1 MGMVP
6 GTLRRAV
13 ASALLLPLAACAPA
27 SPDAGAG
34 AGLESAAGVVL
45 RQVAPAEA
53 VRLPDV
59 VGATRRLGA
68 TLLAAAPADGNV
80 VTSPAGLAVALG
92 MLTEGARGTTLV
104 ELDAVLG
111 ASGEDRR
118 DAFAALRGAVLRL
131 DGDPAVVRSEELPER
146 PLVHLADQ
154 VVVDAGYPVSAD
166 YLTALADGFGAG
178 VQRADLGSD
187 SGKAVLDA
195 WADQHTGGLVKES
208 AIQPS
213 VDLRVVLQDAILLA
227 ARWSQP
233 FTPEATSS
241 RPFTLPDGSTVETET
256 MASLRPAASAAAD
269 GWRAVRLPYAD
280 GELHADL
287 LLPPAGTDPA
297 AVPVG
302 VWTRLAA
309 ALDDAAA
316 EPVDLTLPTLD
327 IAPKPLDLS
336 RALADAGAGGVLCGA
351 PGVDLGGVGP
361 EDLCVSQAVQQ
372 ATLTVDEEGT
382 VAAAVTEIGMAGT
395 SMPAPA
401 PELHFD
407 RPFLMVVVHAETSWP
422 LFLAAVRDPRH

>member
-1 MGMVP
+1 MDMLP
-6 GTLRRAV
+6 PTLRRAV
-13 ASALLLPLAACAPA
+13 ASALLLPLAACAAP
-27 SPDAGAG
+27 SPDAGV
-34 AGLESAAGVVL
+34 ESAQGVVL

-80 VTSPAGLAVALG
+80 VTSPASFAVALG
-92 MLTEGARGTTLV
+92 MLTEGARGTTLDDL
-104 ELDAVLG
+104 EAVLG

-131 DGDPAVVRSEELPER
+131 DGDPAVVRSQALPDR

-154 VVVDAGYPVSAD
+154 VVVDDGYPVSAD

-178 VQRADLGSD
+178 VQRADLASA

-195 WADQHTGGLVKES
+195 WADHHTGGLVKQS

-213 VDLRVVLQDAILLA
+213 TDLRVVLQDAILLA

-233 FTPEATSS
+233 FTAEATAQ
-241 RPFTLPDGSTVETET
+241 RPFTLPDGSIVQTET
-256 MASLRPAASAAAD
+256 MASLRPAATAELD
-269 GWRAVRLPYAD
+269 GWRAARLPYAG
-280 GELHADL
+280 GEVHADL
-287 LLPPAGTDPA
+287 LLPPVGTDPA
-297 AVPVG
+297 TAPADLLA
-302 VWTRLAA
+302 RLAA
-309 ALDDAAA
+309 ALDGA
-316 EPVDLTLPTLD
+316 EEEQVDLTLPTLD
-327 IAPKPLDLS
+327 IAPRPLDLT
-336 RALADAGAGGVLCGA
+336 RTLVDAGAGGVMCANPGA
-351 PGVDLGGVGP
+351 DLGGIGP
-361 EDLCVSQAVQQ
+361 ESLCVSQAVQQ
-372 ATLTVDEEGT
+372 ATLTLDEEGT

-395 SMPAPA
+395 SAPLPA

-407 RPFLMVVVHAETSWP
+407 RPFLMVVAHAETSWP